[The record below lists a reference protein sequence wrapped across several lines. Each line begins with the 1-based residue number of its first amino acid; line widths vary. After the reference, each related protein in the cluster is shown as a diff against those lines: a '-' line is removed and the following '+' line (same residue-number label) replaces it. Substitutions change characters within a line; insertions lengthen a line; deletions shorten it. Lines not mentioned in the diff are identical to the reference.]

1 VALPDWHE
9 RYDHRVENPRL
20 PEAEAKREAYAVQV
34 GADGFL
40 VLDALDR
47 FDAPEEAP
55 ALPAVAVLRRVWAR
69 HFERAAPDDD
79 GVGKGGPAVVRL
91 LPLRTRDDDNRPID
105 RIESPYDTD
114 ARFRT
119 RAGREWVG
127 YIAHFTETCDEGA
140 PRLVVHA
147 ETTDA
152 SVHEA
157 MRIGPIHDALAGKGL
172 GPSEHL
178 VDAAYVAADQIVAAR
193 TQHGIDLIGP
203 QRRNM
208 SWQGAASDAFDV
220 SDFAVDWDERVVR
233 CPEGKQ
239 SAAWATYANRKR
251 PHRCAL
257 VQVRFRPADC
267 RACPSRARC
276 TRAAP
281 TRGRYLMLYPRPEH
295 ETLVAARARERT
307 AEYRSLYAQRQGIES
322 MMSQGVR
329 AFGLRRARYRGLA
342 KAGLQHLATAA
353 ALNLDRI
360 AAWLAHRPLAPTRVS
375 RFAAIAA

>member
-1 VALPDWHE
+1 VAPPDWHE
-9 RYDHRVENPRL
+9 RYDHRVKNPRL

-40 VLDALDR
+40 LLDTLDHL
-47 FDAPEEAP
+47 DAPEGVP

-69 HFERAAPDDD
+69 HFERPAPDDD
-79 GVGKGGPAVVRL
+79 GAGKGGLAVVRL
-91 LPLRTRDDDNRPID
+91 LPLRTRDDNNRPID
-105 RIESPYDTD
+105 RIALPYDTE

-140 PRLVVHA
+140 PRLVMHA

-157 MRIGPIHDALAGKGL
+157 MRVGSIHDALAGKGL
-172 GPSEHL
+172 APAEHL
-178 VDAAYVAADQIVAAR
+178 VDAAYVATDQLVAAR
-193 TQHGIDLIGP
+193 MQHSIDLIGP

-220 SDFAVDWDERVVR
+220 SDFAVDWNERVVR
-233 CPEGKQ
+233 CPEGKE

-257 VQVRFRPADC
+257 VRAGAGAVSRTRRSAGGGQGRPARDP
-267 RACPSRARC
+267 RPPAAHDDVPPRPAGQRGRQPAAGRTGPSRN
-276 TRAAP
+276 TVQLDGFQII
-281 TRGRYLMLYPRPEH
+281 GRHAIWGLSATVGHLKAL
-295 ETLVAARARERT
+295 TERYWT
-307 AEYRSLYAQRQGIES
+307 
-322 MMSQGVR
+322 
-329 AFGLRRARYRGLA
+329 
-342 KAGLQHLATAA
+342 
-353 ALNLDRI
+353 
-360 AAWLAHRPLAPTRVS
+360 
-375 RFAAIAA
+375 